1 MAKKKELDKLTRENM
16 QALAAGMSYGK
27 WKAMQPVVPIEPKK
41 PLEIYKEFTCEICGR
56 TIIRFDGRTQKYCG
70 ANCRYIAYERQK
82 RAKKLAGGA
91 E

>member
-1 MAKKKELDKLTRENM
+1 MAKKKYPDKLSQEVA

-41 PLEIYKEFTCEICGR
+41 PLEIYKEFTCEICGSK
-56 TIIRFDGRTQKYCG
+56 IIRVDGRNQKYCS